1 MNQGML
7 LPMPHHS
14 TMNHAYLNKGLPE
27 GLIAVGVTSRFRHKF
42 VTTVYYSHSA
52 HMGSERP

>member
-1 MNQGML
+1 ML

-52 HMGSERP
+52 HMGSDRP